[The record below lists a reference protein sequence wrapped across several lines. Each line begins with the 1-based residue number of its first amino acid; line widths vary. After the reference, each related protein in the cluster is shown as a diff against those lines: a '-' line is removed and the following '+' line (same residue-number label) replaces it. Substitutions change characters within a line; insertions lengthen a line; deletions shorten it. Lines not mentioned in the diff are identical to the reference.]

1 MKTISSLLIFIL
13 STSICLCQETFPI
26 NGVENNYKSPI
37 AFINAKI
44 YQSSSKVIENGMMLV
59 QDDKILSIGD
69 SVTIPKNAII
79 KDLNGDFI
87 YPSFIELISDFILY
101 K

>member
-59 QDDKILSIGD
+59 QDIGTLRDQLKLLLLESIQ
-69 SVTIPKNAII
+69 N
-79 KDLNGDFI
+79 
-87 YPSFIELISDFILY
+87 
-101 K
+101 